1 MPMMCARCGSHVPE
15 NGRGDVTCPRCGA
28 PQPNPAWT
36 RPYDQA
42 ATPTLESRSS
52 EQGSLAPGKK
62 YALVILNGED
72 PGRVVSIA
80 KPRVVMGR
88 AECDVV
94 LSDPQLSRQHALIAI
109 NGTSVRLEDLGS
121 TNGTWVNGTREKRAT
136 LKNHDE
142 IQMGKLRL
150 RVELAASGE
159 LGTSQ

>member
-1 MPMMCARCGSHVPE
+1 MPMTCARCGSDVPE

-36 RPYDQA
+36 RPYEQA

-72 PGRVVSIA
+72 PGRVVPIA

-109 NGTSVRLEDLGS
+109 NGTSARLEDLGS
-121 TNGTWVNGTREKRAT
+121 TNGTFVDEKRIQTAE
-136 LKNHDE
+136 LIDRSEFRIGSHELVFVMRDE
-142 IQMGKLRL
+142 EDI
-150 RVELAASGE
+150 
-159 LGTSQ
+159 